1 MESDILEPIRYI
13 GSSQSRSVCMG
24 LDHAI
29 YNWSV
34 GYCSEGHGGCFVE
47 LYSEYITSKL
57 FSLLVMDGGI
67 THKALQ
73 ALESINTFGIFK
85 GISSANIYAHI
96 PVHVEYLLYNA
107 IELIEIKHASM
118 SIALIFVF
126 VACYILHT
134 LLCFMGFF
142 VCLCIWFKMTSLV
155 ITTSLL
161 WGSGAM
167 GTNIGNIAMSY
178 VM

>member
-1 MESDILEPIRYI
+1 MHGPWPCHIQLVY
-13 GSSQSRSVCMG
+13 
-24 LDHAI
+24 
-29 YNWSV
+29 V

-118 SIALIFVF
+118 SIALIFCV
-126 VACYILHT
+126 CCMLHT
-134 LLCFMGFF
+134 TYIALFYGFLCVSLYLVQNDFF
-142 VCLCIWFKMTSLV
+142 SYYNIFALGKWCHGHQHWQHCHVLRYV
-155 ITTSLL
+155 IFVDVLY
-161 WGSGAM
+161 WCGQW
-167 GTNIGNIAMSY
+167 
-178 VM
+178 